1 MKKGTRF
8 LTLLLAL
15 SIVMMSMVGM
25 TAVSAEEQEL
35 RTVTVMTQM
44 FDGSSGYSAENRE
57 NYPVY
62 QEFVKQTNALG
73 LDVQFDLV
81 ANEQYEVVLQT
92 RFASGADLADIIN
105 AKSYVTDVN
114 AVAYG
119 KRGMVADLYELF
131 ELYDDDD
138 SIMNKLTT
146 YFPEVLGFA
155 TADDGKLY
163 WTAYCFA
170 SKPIEDVEP
179 MGSTYGLNL
188 RKDWME
194 QVGLEWKF
202 EMNTEELFE
211 ALVKFSEEDVNGSGT
226 ADETINIMVTGFENG
241 IAQAFGL
248 PIKFADFV
256 SDREE
261 VQCPWLCEGMADYL
275 TYMKRIVD
283 AGLYNTALLGTYPWE
298 GLGPQLR
305 ADNKV
310 SLEHSYFSQTWLE
323 ADISNDEDAAFA
335 PVLLD
340 DGDGRVVMMRESIV
354 PGYNSK
360 TFVNA
365 KAKDPEAVVDL
376 MDYVL
381 TSKEFDILNNGG
393 IEGETFYWV
402 KGSNKNF
409 EPLEGVEGVDFVYS
423 PLEFPL
429 IRMETYRSLEDTI
442 QDPSLTDVPLG
453 RFLYIMPAISYGYY
467 PIDDK
472 LTPTD
477 YDYKNVA
484 NNWIYE
490 HVNDEDGDD
499 LVNNHTTQ
507 MIAMITPEE
516 AEIIEQYETVL
527 KTYSDELMMNMV
539 LGNTAIEDLDK
550 YVEEMRAMGLDE
562 YLGVFNARRER
573 FVNAAAGNAAD
584 AE

>member
-8 LTLLLAL
+8 LTMLVAL
-15 SIVMMSMVGM
+15 SIIMMSLSGLTM
-25 TAVSAEEQEL
+25 VSAEQQEL

-44 FDGSSGYSAENRE
+44 FDSGTGYSAADRE
-57 NYPVY
+57 KYPVY

-92 RFASGADLADIIN
+92 RFASGADLPDIIN
-105 AKSYVTDVN
+105 AYSYVTDVN

-119 KRGMVADLYELF
+119 DRGMVADLYTILDQ
-131 ELYDDDD
+131 YDDDD

-155 TADDGKLY
+155 TTQDGKLY

-170 SKPIEDVEP
+170 SKPIEDVAP

-202 EMNTEELFE
+202 EMTTDELYD
-211 ALVKFSEEDVNGSGT
+211 ALVKFTEKDVNGSGT
-226 ADETINIMVTGFENG
+226 ADETINIQITGFENG

-256 SDREE
+256 TDREG
-261 VQCPWLCEGMADYL
+261 VQCPWLLEGMADYL
-275 TYMKRIVD
+275 TYLKKIVD
-283 AGLYNTALLGTYPWE
+283 ANLYNTALLGTYPWE

-323 ADISNDEDAAFA
+323 ADIANDEDAAFA

-365 KAKDPEAVVDL
+365 KAKDMEAVVDL

-381 TSKEFDILNNGG
+381 TSKEFDILNQGG
-393 IEGETFYWV
+393 IEGLTFDWV
-402 KGSNKNF
+402 EGSTNNF
-409 EPLEGVEGVDFVYS
+409 VPLEGEEGVDFIYD

-429 IRMETYRSLEDTI
+429 IRPETRYDLNDAL
-442 QDPSLTDVPLG
+442 QNPDLVDVELS
-453 RFLYIMPAISYGYY
+453 RFLYIMPRLSYGYY
-467 PIDDK
+467 PIDNK
-472 LTPTD
+472 LNATE

-484 NNWIYE
+484 NNWIYAQ
-490 HVNDEDGDD
+490 VNDEDGDN

-507 MIAMITPEE
+507 LMAMITPEE
-516 AEIIEQYETVL
+516 AEIIEKYETVL
-527 KTYSDELMMNMV
+527 LTYSEELLMNMV
-539 LGNTAIEDLDK
+539 LGNTDIAELDK

-562 YLGVFNARRER
+562 YLGVFDARHQR
-573 FVNAAAGNAAD
+573 FMDAAEGGSAK
-584 AE
+584 

>member
-8 LTLLLAL
+8 LTLVLVL
-15 SIVMMSMVGM
+15 SILMMSMAGI
-25 TAVSAEEQEL
+25 TAVSADQQEL

-44 FDGSSGYSAENRE
+44 FDGSSGYSAANRE

-105 AKSYVTDVN
+105 AYSYVTDVN

-119 KRGMVADLYELF
+119 DRGMVADIYTILDQ
-131 ELYDDDD
+131 YDDDD
-138 SIMNKLTT
+138 SIMNRLTT

-155 TADDGKLY
+155 TTETGKMY
-163 WTAYCFA
+163 WTAYCFG

-202 EMNTEELFE
+202 EMNTDELFE
-211 ALVKFSEEDVNGSGT
+211 ALVKFTEEDVNGSGT
-226 ADETINIMVTGFENG
+226 ADETINIMITGFENG

-256 SDREE
+256 SDREG

-275 TYMKRIVD
+275 TYLKKIVD

-323 ADISNDEDAAFA
+323 ADIVNDEDAAFA

-340 DGDGRVVMMRESIV
+340 DGDGRVVMMREGIT

-365 KAKDPEAVVDL
+365 KAKDMEAVVDL

-381 TSKEFDILNNGG
+381 TSKEFDILKNGG
-393 IEGETFYWV
+393 IEGQTFYWV
-402 KGSNKNF
+402 KGSTNNF
-409 EPLEGVEGVDFVYS
+409 EPLEGVEGVDFIYD
-423 PLEFPL
+423 PLTNPL
-429 IRMETYRSLEDTI
+429 VRMETYYDLNDTL
-442 QDPSLTDVPLG
+442 QDPNLTDINLG
-453 RFLYIMPAISYGYY
+453 RFLYIMPAIGYGYY

-472 LTPTD
+472 LTPTE

-490 HVNDEDGDD
+490 QVNDEDGDN

-507 MIAMITPEE
+507 LMAMITSEE
-516 AEIIEQYETVL
+516 AEIIERYETVL
-527 KTYSDELMMNMV
+527 TTYSEELLMNMV
-539 LGNTAIEDLDK
+539 LGNTAIEDLDQ

-562 YLGVFNARRER
+562 YLNVFDQRRQR
-573 FVNAAAGNAAD
+573 FLDAAAGNAA
-584 AE
+584 EK